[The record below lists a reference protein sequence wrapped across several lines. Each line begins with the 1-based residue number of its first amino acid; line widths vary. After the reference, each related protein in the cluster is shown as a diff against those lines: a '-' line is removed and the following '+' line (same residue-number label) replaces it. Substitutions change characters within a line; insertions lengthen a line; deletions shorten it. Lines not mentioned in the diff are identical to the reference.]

1 MKTGFTITSNNAVPI
16 WFLSSLAL
24 ILPSSAR
31 AQQTY
36 TYQYQPA
43 TYYYQSGYS
52 QPVTGYTY
60 QYQQPAYTYQYV
72 QPRYT
77 YYYPQQQT
85 YTYQYQ
91 QAAQPTTYTYQ
102 YAQPAPAQTAPAQ
115 TTQPAQPTA
124 QPAQAAQTTQTAQTS
139 QTSQTTEAAQPAP
152 AAPAG
157 DPYGFTA
164 WLNATRAQY
173 GLAPV
178 GYDQNLTNWANVN
191 NSHQNSRGLGHFV
204 MGPASRQNSAM
215 GNYASVPSMWMNS
228 PAHRAALLDPTIRW
242 IGIAGMGAYWTFN
255 AY

>member
-1 MKTGFTITSNNAVPI
+1 MKTGLTITSNNAVPI

-24 ILPSSAR
+24 ILPTSAR

-52 QPVTGYTY
+52 QPVAGYTY
-60 QYQQPAYTYQYV
+60 QYQQPAYTYQYA

-77 YYYPQQQT
+77 YYYPQQA

-91 QAAQPTTYTYQ
+91 QAAQPTYTYQ
-102 YAQPAPAQTAPAQ
+102 YAQAAPAQAAPAQAAPAQAAPAQATQPAAQPAQTAQ
-115 TTQPAQPTA
+115 T
-124 QPAQAAQTTQTAQTS
+124 AQTTQTTETAQ
-139 QTSQTTEAAQPAP
+139 AAP